1 MWFFFLDPIT
11 ISFIN
16 KSPYRFDQK
25 SIKLVINQYAILVF
39 YCLRIFIW
47 NVCNYES
54 RYVNNQKDVHLYK
67 KIIIMKCLCCLTWK
81 KAIAKNVRYCGYLLE
96 CYKKK
101 LSTIFFW
108 GGVSLQNVCSIA
120 FYLHCFS
127 LLFKK
132 KLFLRYIISI
142 SF

>member
-81 KAIAKNVRYCGYLLE
+81 KAIAKNVRYYGYLLE

-108 GGVSLQNVCSIA
+108 GGGFPFRMCVPLLSIFIVFLCFLKKSY
-120 FYLHCFS
+120 FYDI
-127 LLFKK
+127 
-132 KLFLRYIISI
+132 LFL
-142 SF
+142 

>member
-1 MWFFFLDPIT
+1 MCFFFLDPIT

-47 NVCNYES
+47 NVYNYES

-67 KIIIMKCLCCLTWK
+67 KNNNHEMPLLSHMEK
-81 KAIAKNVRYCGYLLE
+81 RYCEECTLLWIPARMLQKE
-96 CYKKK
+96 
-101 LSTIFFW
+101 TFNHFFF
-108 GGVSLQNVCSIA
+108 GGGGGSLQNVCSIA
-120 FYLHCFS
+120 LNDDSRCTCIMYNF
-127 LLFKK
+127 
-132 KLFLRYIISI
+132 
-142 SF
+142 